1 MGAWKLGFK
10 KAQVNLSRSWVL
22 KWVELTW
29 LGIGVLN
36 DFANGFSI
44 WGSLAT
50 QIYAYLICRIC
61 QVPIIILIFVHTNS
75 FYGINYNQPYVDR
88 PTVKGDM
95 CNGKLYRIGKLS
107 PHGPDRGHT
116 ATRRACALAS
126 KTKAKVTS
134 HLKDKDQMSV
144 PVVTQQ
150 LLC

>member
-1 MGAWKLGFK
+1 MASPSE
-10 KAQVNLSRSWVL
+10 VLSLL
-22 KWVELTW
+22 K
-29 LGIGVLN
+29 
-36 DFANGFSI
+36 FMR
-44 WGSLAT
+44 
-50 QIYAYLICRIC
+50 YLICRIC
-61 QVPIIILIFVHTNS
+61 QVPIIKLIFVHTNS